1 MTYSVVGRD
10 YFLVVVEAAKVV
22 VGVKVE
28 FAGDSKPADF
38 AVVAVEAMVDW
49 L

>member
-1 MTYSVVGRD
+1 MVGGD
-10 YFLVVVEAAKVV
+10 YFLVVEAAKVI

-28 FAGDSKPADF
+28 FAGDLKPADF